1 MLTKETTDNLA
12 KVTSEFIQNFDYKC
26 ADGREMS
33 SIELVQEKKRCQKKI
48 DRQIAKA
55 KKKGVS
61 AEQINE
67 LSVKYEV
74 ANIFN
79 LKSKGRCSIRDLKK
93 SVRAAIKAA
102 K

>member
-1 MLTKETTDNLA
+1 VLFSKGKCNRKLLKKLKTIA
-12 KVTSEFIQNFDYKC
+12 KRSDPAKLEKK
-26 ADGREMS
+26 
-33 SIELVQEKKRCQKKI
+33 KKRCQKKI
-48 DRQIAKA
+48 DRQVAKA

-74 ANIFN
+74 TKIFN
-79 LKSKGRCSIRDLKK
+79 LKGKGRCSIRDMKK